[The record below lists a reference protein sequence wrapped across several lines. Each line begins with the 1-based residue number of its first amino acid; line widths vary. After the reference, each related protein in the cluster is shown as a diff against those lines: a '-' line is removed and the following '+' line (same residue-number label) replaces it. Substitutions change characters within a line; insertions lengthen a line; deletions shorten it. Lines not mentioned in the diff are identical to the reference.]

1 MREHATRSDAPAGFA
16 ARCHTRVVNRPRD
29 QHRTRVTIVALFVHL
44 IVTSL
49 TWRDLARRSAGQIR
63 GSAQLWRV
71 ASGLNTLGSVAY
83 WTIGRK
89 S

>member
-1 MREHATRSDAPAGFA
+1 
-16 ARCHTRVVNRPRD
+16 
-29 QHRTRVTIVALFVHL
+29 VALFVHL